1 MCNNCQNTTCYQ
13 CNQQAPCVQNDCSC
27 PVKDLSTDCVLYTGS
42 DLSCSG
48 IKNGTILTDLIQ
60 QLDEFICTFVT
71 SSFENAFTL
80 LSIGNGEDIYSGLT
94 LQGEKKI
101 RTIQTSNLGVEGV
114 EILAPI
120 DFDAQDG
127 LVIPAKRLNS
137 ETLFL
142 IDNGDSINVEVPGST
157 TIKTFYVDPFSTS
170 SEETGSR
177 AKPFKTLKKA
187 IEAFIDAPNG
197 GTILA
202 PLYGYTGKIEL
213 LNNVSVYSDLPY
225 ITVNRLKLEGNGFAI
240 YYYGNQDYFISTAYL
255 VGLDPKS
262 ISGKLDYDIKMEFS
276 NVLIATAYTN
286 KLVYNLAYKSPT
298 FSGYQNTSGITF
310 NKCTF
315 IDLTWQIGN
324 SSAYINTGQTH
335 FGVPVYAQNTL
346 PGDAYMIKSENI
358 AWFGDG
364 TLIFNDC
371 KVFPTTSSAMY
382 YKNTTGGALNLI
394 MDYNY
399 TRRNYSVL
407 SGVDYLNSDVVNN
420 ITVENDYST
429 NPIGSTTSWVRI
441 RNYSQESHPSTVGGQ
456 NALFKTLGDSTLLIQ
471 GAKIYLDFP
480 NNLVQIDKSTGVVEL
495 TDVDGL
501 AVYSRDTTYG
511 AFKYTGST
519 PLTTQKYVWSDKSA
533 INLVKQGTPSTDYL
547 LPSANSATINGAM
560 YNTLPSYPD
569 DITAISN
576 GLISNCIYFNTT
588 SNSLTKIP

>member
-177 AKPFKTLKKA
+177 AKPFKTLNAA
-187 IEAFIDAPNG
+187 IAAFIDAPNG
-197 GTILA
+197 GTILSPYYA
-202 PLYGYTGKIEL
+202 NIGKIEL
-213 LNNVSVYSDLPY
+213 LNNVNVFDMGYISV
-225 ITVNRLKLEGNGFAI
+225 NKLNIEGNGFNLN
-240 YYYGNQDYFISTAYL
+240 YYGTQDYFISTAYL

-262 ISGKLDYDIKMEFS
+262 ISGKLDYEIKITLN
-276 NVLIATAYTN
+276 NVGIIGVFTN
-286 KLVYNLAYKSPT
+286 KIIHNLAYTSPT
-298 FSGYQNTSGITF
+298 VSGFQNTSGMSITNCRF
-310 NKCTF
+310 YD
-315 IDLTWQIGN
+315 ITWATVN
-324 SSAYINTGQTH
+324 NSAYVNTGQTH
-335 FGVPVYAQNTL
+335 FGVPVYAQNTI
-346 PGDAYMIKSENI
+346 PGNQYLIKSENS

-364 TLIFNDC
+364 TFTLNNC
-371 KVFPTTSSAMY
+371 KIYPTTSSALY
-382 YKNTTGGALNLI
+382 YRNTSSNHIGLSI
-394 MDYNY
+394 EYQY
-399 TRRNYSVL
+399 VRRNYSTLVG
-407 SGVDYLNSDVVNN
+407 STYNPSTTVSN
-420 ITVENDYST
+420 ITVENDYLT
-429 NPIGSTTSWVRI
+429 NPIGRSTSWLRVE
-441 RNYSQESHPSTVGGQ
+441 NYVETNHQAPAGGQ
-456 NALFKTLGDSTLLIQ
+456 SSIFKALGDSTIIVE
-471 GAKIYLDFP
+471 GGNFYIETP
-480 NNLVQIDKSTGVVEL
+480 NNLVEINSQNSFIELRNLNASSVYPQDSTF
-495 TDVDGL
+495 
-501 AVYSRDTTYG
+501 G
-511 AFKYTGST
+511 AFKYIGVT
-519 PLTTQKYVWSDKSA
+519 PLATQKYIWVDGST
-533 INLVKQGTPSTDYL
+533 IRNVKVGTPTTDYI
-547 LPSANSATINGAM
+547 LPSADSATINGAM
-560 YNTLPSYPD
+560 YNTLPSFPND
-569 DITAISN
+569 TAALAA
-576 GLISNCIYFNTT
+576 GLIINCIYFNTT
-588 SNSLTKIP
+588 TNSLTKIQ